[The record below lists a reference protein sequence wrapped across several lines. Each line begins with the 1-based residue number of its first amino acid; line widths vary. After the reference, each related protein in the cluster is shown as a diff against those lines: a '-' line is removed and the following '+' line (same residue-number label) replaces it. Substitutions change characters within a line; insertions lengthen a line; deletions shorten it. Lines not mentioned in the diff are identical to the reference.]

1 MYTIK
6 GNCFRISVRN
16 LVEFMCAEGDIDN
29 RNTGS
34 NDVAI
39 MQEGARIHR
48 KIQHS
53 MGAMY
58 HAEVPLKIELP
69 MISGNGTE
77 YTVLLEGRADGI
89 IADIIQNEDGDKI
102 PTGNVT
108 IDEIKTMQADVSLLQ
123 EPVYVHKAQ
132 ALVYGYI
139 YARQKN
145 LPGIG
150 IQMTYVTPEPETVKR
165 FSEEYTFEQ
174 IEEWF
179 NNLINGF
186 KKWTDY
192 TFDERIKRTES
203 VKGLA
208 FPYEYREGQKSLCV
222 SVYRAI
228 EEESNLY
235 IQAPT
240 GVGKTLSTVF
250 PSVQALG
257 QQMVDKIFYL
267 TSKTITRTVA
277 EDTYEI
283 LRKNGLHM
291 HTVTL
296 TAKDKIC
303 PLTERNCNPVACPY
317 AKGHFD
323 RVNDAVYD
331 IITNE
336 MMINRENITE
346 YSERHKVCPF
356 EMSLDVSYWCD
367 GIICDYNYVFDPDA
381 SLKRY
386 FGSGSPGDYVFLVDE
401 AHNLVDRAREMY
413 SAVLKKED
421 FLAVKKLVKD
431 YDKRLSGAL
440 DKCNR
445 LLLDYKRQCDKVKVV
460 GGLGTF
466 PAALERVYGLM
477 QKFMDRHKNQPVV
490 EDIINFFFDVRH
502 FLNMY
507 DCADDKYVY
516 YTEHDDNED
525 FLVHL
530 FCVDPSGNI
539 GERLSQG
546 RSTVFFSATLLPVS
560 YFKEMLSGNVDDR
573 AVYAHSSFEPDNKRV
588 VVATDVTSRYS
599 RRGVREYAKICDY
612 IEQMAAGR
620 QGCYMVFF
628 PSYSFMESVLEMFT
642 EKHANAFVCGDEDE
656 EPFELKRGINVLVQ
670 GRYMKEQD
678 KEMFLEKF
686 NDNLPENASLV
697 GFCVLGGIF
706 SEGID
711 LKDERLIGAV
721 IVGTGIPMICRERNI
736 LRDYFDECGK
746 DGYSYAYVIPGMNKV
761 LQAAGRV
768 IRTDTDRGVIVLLDD
783 RFLTREYEL
792 MFPREWN
799 KVFPVTLSN
808 AGKCISDF
816 WKNED

>member
-53 MGAMY
+53 MGAKY

-257 QQMVDKIFYL
+257 Q
-267 TSKTITRTVA
+267 
-277 EDTYEI
+277 
-283 LRKNGLHM
+283 
-291 HTVTL
+291 
-296 TAKDKIC
+296 
-303 PLTERNCNPVACPY
+303 
-317 AKGHFD
+317 
-323 RVNDAVYD
+323 
-331 IITNE
+331 
-336 MMINRENITE
+336 
-346 YSERHKVCPF
+346 
-356 EMSLDVSYWCD
+356 
-367 GIICDYNYVFDPDA
+367 
-381 SLKRY
+381 
-386 FGSGSPGDYVFLVDE
+386 
-401 AHNLVDRAREMY
+401 
-413 SAVLKKED
+413 
-421 FLAVKKLVKD
+421 
-431 YDKRLSGAL
+431 
-440 DKCNR
+440 
-445 LLLDYKRQCDKVKVV
+445 
-460 GGLGTF
+460 
-466 PAALERVYGLM
+466 
-477 QKFMDRHKNQPVV
+477 
-490 EDIINFFFDVRH
+490 
-502 FLNMY
+502 
-507 DCADDKYVY
+507 
-516 YTEHDDNED
+516 
-525 FLVHL
+525 
-530 FCVDPSGNI
+530 
-539 GERLSQG
+539 
-546 RSTVFFSATLLPVS
+546 
-560 YFKEMLSGNVDDR
+560 
-573 AVYAHSSFEPDNKRV
+573 
-588 VVATDVTSRYS
+588 
-599 RRGVREYAKICDY
+599 
-612 IEQMAAGR
+612 
-620 QGCYMVFF
+620 
-628 PSYSFMESVLEMFT
+628 
-642 EKHANAFVCGDEDE
+642 
-656 EPFELKRGINVLVQ
+656 
-670 GRYMKEQD
+670 
-678 KEMFLEKF
+678 
-686 NDNLPENASLV
+686 
-697 GFCVLGGIF
+697 
-706 SEGID
+706 
-711 LKDERLIGAV
+711 
-721 IVGTGIPMICRERNI
+721 
-736 LRDYFDECGK
+736 
-746 DGYSYAYVIPGMNKV
+746 
-761 LQAAGRV
+761 
-768 IRTDTDRGVIVLLDD
+768 
-783 RFLTREYEL
+783 
-792 MFPREWN
+792 
-799 KVFPVTLSN
+799 
-808 AGKCISDF
+808 
-816 WKNED
+816 